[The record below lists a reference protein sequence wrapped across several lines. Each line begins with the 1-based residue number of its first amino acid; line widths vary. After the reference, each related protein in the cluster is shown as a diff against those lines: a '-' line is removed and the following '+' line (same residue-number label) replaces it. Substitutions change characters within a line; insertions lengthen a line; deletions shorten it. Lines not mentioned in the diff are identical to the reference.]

1 MVTTAEFIGIVGGI
15 AGLLS
20 LGIIILKEITKK
32 PKLIYDVTN
41 TYFYAPIEKKDH
53 FIGFSIDL
61 KIHNLGNRTTT
72 IHKAKLSFDYQ
83 GNNFQPLMSGQLD
96 ILMIPDRTEQK
107 SIHFNHNRRTDGEIK
122 DKVQNCELIIEHTH
136 GTKTISIPEM
146 KQL

>member
-20 LGIIILKEITKK
+20 LGIIILKEIRKK
-32 PKLIYDVTN
+32 PKLICDVTN
-41 TYFYAPIEKKDH
+41 SYFYLPTRTEDH

-83 GNNFQPLMSGQLD
+83 GKHFQPSMSGQLD
-96 ILMIPDRTEQK
+96 VLMTPDRTEQK
-107 SIHFNHNRRTDGEIK
+107 SIQFNHNRRTDGEIK

-146 KQL
+146 KQI